1 MPTLLDFRRRIRSV
15 KNTQQITRA
24 MKFIAAA
31 RLRRAQETATSLRPY
46 AAGIREV
53 LRSAMSRIENPE
65 QFPLLTQ
72 RPEERVLVL
81 VAAGERGLAG
91 AFNAN
96 VLRRAFEFLREKNDK
111 TVEVIPIA
119 KKSRDAFAKRSW
131 KIVAEYV
138 DVTTR
143 ADLAVAAK
151 IAAEV
156 MKIYEAHQA
165 DSVYLI
171 YNEFKNVMAQTLRV
185 EKLLPL
191 EPAALGEPSKTRQD
205 ADVKATGV
213 TARIDVGTVSVG
225 GSTSVQA
232 GGHASE
238 VAPSS
243 AVGTSSVPASASV
256 PASGKSLNA
265 VAASPTVPVDYIYE
279 QPAAEIFNKLVPR
292 YVEMQI
298 YRMLAETSA
307 AEHAARMTA
316 MDSATRNASDVID
329 ALTLHMNK
337 VRQAAITREIIEVVS
352 GAASAG

>member
-31 RLRRAQETATSLRPY
+31 RLRRAQETAVSLRPY

-65 QFPLLTQ
+65 QFPLLAQ
-72 RPEERVLVL
+72 RPEERVLVV
-81 VAAGERGLAG
+81 VAAGERGLCG

-96 VLRRAFEFLREKNDK
+96 VLRRAFDFLREKNDK
-111 TVEVIPIA
+111 TLEVIAVA

-131 KIVAEYV
+131 KIAAEYV

-143 ADLAVAAK
+143 ADLDVAKK
-151 IAAEV
+151 IGAEV

-191 EPAALGEPSKTRQD
+191 ERSALGEPVKD
-205 ADVKATGV
+205 AP
-213 TARIDVGTVSVG
+213 
-225 GSTSVQA
+225 Q
-232 GGHASE
+232 
-238 VAPSS
+238 
-243 AVGTSSVPASASV
+243 TSS
-256 PASGKSLNA
+256 LEQ
-265 VAASPTVPVDYIYE
+265 VDYIYE
-279 QPAAEIFNKLVPR
+279 QPAADIFNKLVPR

-316 MDSATRNASDVID
+316 MESATSNASDVID

>member
-31 RLRRAQETATSLRPY
+31 RLRRAQETAVSLRPY
-46 AAGIREV
+46 AGGIREV
-53 LRSAMSRIENPE
+53 LRSAMSRVENPD
-65 QFPLLTQ
+65 QFPLLVQ

-81 VAAGERGLAG
+81 VASGERGLCG

-96 VLRRAFEFLREKNDK
+96 VLRRAFEFLREKNGK
-111 TVEVIPIA
+111 SVEVIAIA
-119 KKSRDAFAKRSW
+119 KKSRDAFRKRSW
-131 KIVAEYV
+131 KIAAEYV
-138 DVTTR
+138 DITTR
-143 ADLAVAAK
+143 ADIKVARE
-151 IAAEV
+151 ITGEV

-171 YNEFKNVMAQTLRV
+171 YNEFKNVMQQTLRV

-191 EPAALGEPSKTRQD
+191 ERAALGEKDKT
-205 ADVKATGV
+205 
-213 TARIDVGTVSVG
+213 
-225 GSTSVQA
+225 
-232 GGHASE
+232 
-238 VAPSS
+238 APPASS
-243 AVGTSSVPASASV
+243 ADA
-256 PASGKSLNA
+256 
-265 VAASPTVPVDYIYE
+265 VDYIYE
-279 QPAAEIFNKLVPR
+279 QPAAEIFNRLVPR

-316 MDSATRNASDVID
+316 MESATSNASDVID

>member
-31 RLRRAQETATSLRPY
+31 RLRRAQETAVSLRPY

-72 RPEERVLVL
+72 RPEERVLVV
-81 VAAGERGLAG
+81 VAAGERGLCG

-111 TVEVIPIA
+111 TVEVIAIA

-131 KIVAEYV
+131 KIAAEYV

-143 ADLAVAAK
+143 ADLGIARK

-191 EPAALGEPSKTRQD
+191 EHAALGEPLKD
-205 ADVKATGV
+205 APQT
-213 TARIDVGTVSVG
+213 
-225 GSTSVQA
+225 
-232 GGHASE
+232 
-238 VAPSS
+238 SS
-243 AVGTSSVPASASV
+243 ADA
-256 PASGKSLNA
+256 
-265 VAASPTVPVDYIYE
+265 VDYIYE

-316 MDSATRNASDVID
+316 MESATSNASDVID

>member
-31 RLRRAQETATSLRPY
+31 RLRRAQETAVSLRPY
-46 AAGIREV
+46 AGGIREI

-65 QFPLLTQ
+65 QFPLLAE

-81 VAAGERGLAG
+81 VTAGERGLCG

-96 VLRRAFEFLREKNDK
+96 VLRRAFDFLREKSGK
-111 TVEVIPIA
+111 SAEVIAIA
-119 KKSRDAFAKRSW
+119 KKSRDAFRKRSW
-131 KIVAEYV
+131 QIARDYV
-138 DVTTR
+138 DVTSR
-143 ADLAVAAK
+143 ADLGKAK
-151 IAAEV
+151 EIAAEV
-156 MKIYEAHQA
+156 MKIYEAGGA

-171 YNEFKNVMAQTLRV
+171 YNEFKNVMMQTLRV

-191 EPAALGEPSKTRQD
+191 ERSALAAPEKG
-205 ADVKATGV
+205 AV
-213 TARIDVGTVSVG
+213 
-225 GSTSVQA
+225 
-232 GGHASE
+232 
-238 VAPSS
+238 PSS
-243 AVGTSSVPASASV
+243 
-256 PASGKSLNA
+256 SGDA
-265 VAASPTVPVDYIYE
+265 VDYIYE

-298 YRMLAETSA
+298 YRMLAESSA

-316 MDSATRNASDVID
+316 MESATSNASDVIE

>member
-1 MPTLLDFRRRIRSV
+1 M

-31 RLRRAQETATSLRPY
+31 RLRRAQETAVSLRPY

-65 QFPLLTQ
+65 QFPLLVQ
-72 RPEERVLVL
+72 RPEERVLV
-81 VAAGERGLAG
+81 VVTSGERGLCG

-96 VLRRAFEFLREKNDK
+96 VLRRAFEFLREKSDK
-111 TVEVIPIA
+111 SVEVIAIA
-119 KKSRDAFAKRSW
+119 KKSRDAFRKRSW
-131 KIVAEYV
+131 KIVGEYV
-138 DVTTR
+138 DITTK
-143 ADLAVAAK
+143 ADFGKAK
-151 IAAEV
+151 EIAAAV
-156 MKIYEAHQA
+156 MKLYESHQA

-191 EPAALGEPSKTRQD
+191 ERAALAEPDKNTPP
-205 ADVKATGV
+205 T
-213 TARIDVGTVSVG
+213 
-225 GSTSVQA
+225 
-232 GGHASE
+232 
-238 VAPSS
+238 
-243 AVGTSSVPASASV
+243 ASAD
-256 PASGKSLNA
+256 A
-265 VAASPTVPVDYIYE
+265 VDYIYE
-279 QPAAEIFNKLVPR
+279 QPATEIFSKLVPR

-316 MDSATRNASDVID
+316 MESATSNASDVID

>member
-31 RLRRAQETATSLRPY
+31 RLRRAQETAVSLRPY
-46 AAGIREV
+46 AAGIREI

-65 QFPLLTQ
+65 QFPMLAQ
-72 RPEERVLVL
+72 RPEEKILVL
-81 VAAGERGLAG
+81 VTSGERGLAG

-96 VLRRAFEFLREKNDK
+96 VLRQAFDFLREKSDK
-111 TVEVIPIA
+111 SVEVITIA
-119 KKSRDAFAKRSW
+119 KKGRDAFRKRSW
-131 KIVAEYV
+131 KIVGEYV
-138 DVTTR
+138 DVTSK
-143 ADLAVAAK
+143 ADLGKARE

-156 MKIYEAHQA
+156 MKIYESGGA

-171 YNEFKNVMAQTLRV
+171 YNEFKNVMMQTLRV

-191 EPAALGEPSKTRQD
+191 EREALDKHEKGAPPES
-205 ADVKATGV
+205 
-213 TARIDVGTVSVG
+213 
-225 GSTSVQA
+225 A
-232 GGHASE
+232 G
-238 VAPSS
+238 PQ
-243 AVGTSSVPASASV
+243 
-256 PASGKSLNA
+256 
-265 VAASPTVPVDYIYE
+265 VDYIYE
-279 QPAAEIFNKLVPR
+279 QPAADIFNKLVPR

-298 YRMLAETSA
+298 FRMLAESSA

-316 MDSATRNASDVID
+316 MESATSNASDVID

>member
-31 RLRRAQETATSLRPY
+31 RLRRAQETAVSLRPY

-53 LRSAMSRIENPE
+53 LRSAMSRIENRE

-111 TVEVIPIA
+111 KVEVIAIA

-131 KIVAEYV
+131 KIAAEYV

-143 ADLAVAAK
+143 ADLGVARK

-156 MKIYEAHQA
+156 MKVYEAHQA

-171 YNEFKNVMAQTLRV
+171 YNEFKNVMAANLRV

-191 EPAALGEPSKTRQD
+191 ERAALGEPVKD
-205 ADVKATGV
+205 APPT
-213 TARIDVGTVSVG
+213 
-225 GSTSVQA
+225 
-232 GGHASE
+232 
-238 VAPSS
+238 SS
-243 AVGTSSVPASASV
+243 ADA
-256 PASGKSLNA
+256 
-265 VAASPTVPVDYIYE
+265 VDYIYE
-279 QPAAEIFNKLVPR
+279 QPAAEIFSKLVPR
-292 YVEMQI
+292 YVEMQV

-316 MDSATRNASDVID
+316 MESATSNASDVID

>member
-31 RLRRAQETATSLRPY
+31 RLRRAQETAVSLRPY
-46 AAGIREV
+46 ASGIREI

-72 RPEERVLVL
+72 RPEEKVLVL
-81 VAAGERGLAG
+81 VTSGERGLCG

-96 VLRRAFEFLREKNDK
+96 VLRRAFEFLREKSDK
-111 TVEVIPIA
+111 SVEVITIA
-119 KKSRDAFAKRSW
+119 KKSRDAFRKRSW
-131 KIVAEYV
+131 KIASEYV
-138 DVTTR
+138 DVTSR
-143 ADLAVAAK
+143 ADLGKARE

-156 MKIYEAHQA
+156 MKIYESGGA

-171 YNEFKNVMAQTLRV
+171 YNEFKNVMMQTLRV

-191 EPAALGEPSKTRQD
+191 EHSALNEHDK
-205 ADVKATGV
+205 
-213 TARIDVGTVSVG
+213 
-225 GSTSVQA
+225 
-232 GGHASE
+232 
-238 VAPSS
+238 
-243 AVGTSSVPASASV
+243 SVPQASAS
-256 PASGKSLNA
+256 
-265 VAASPTVPVDYIYE
+265 PTVDYIYE

-298 YRMLAETSA
+298 FRMLAESSA

-316 MDSATRNASDVID
+316 MESATSNASDVID

>member
-31 RLRRAQETATSLRPY
+31 RLRRAQETAISLRPY
-46 AAGIREV
+46 ASGIREI

-72 RPEERVLVL
+72 RPEKKVLVL
-81 VAAGERGLAG
+81 VTSGERGLAG

-96 VLRRAFEFLREKNDK
+96 VLRQAFEFLREKSDK
-111 TVEVIPIA
+111 SVEVITIA
-119 KKSRDAFAKRSW
+119 KKGRDAFRKRSW
-131 KIVAEYV
+131 KIAAEYV
-138 DVTTR
+138 DVTSR
-143 ADLAVAAK
+143 ADLGKAK
-151 IAAEV
+151 EISAEV
-156 MKIYEAHQA
+156 MKIYEAGGA

-171 YNEFKNVMAQTLRV
+171 YNEFKNVMMQTLRV

-191 EPAALGEPSKTRQD
+191 DRSALSAPEK
-205 ADVKATGV
+205 
-213 TARIDVGTVSVG
+213 G
-225 GSTSVQA
+225 G
-232 GGHASE
+232 
-238 VAPSS
+238 P
-243 AVGTSSVPASASV
+243 PASS
-256 PASGKSLNA
+256 SD
-265 VAASPTVPVDYIYE
+265 PVDYIYE

-298 YRMLAETSA
+298 YRMIAESSA

-316 MDSATRNASDVID
+316 MESATSNASDVID

>member
-31 RLRRAQETATSLRPY
+31 RLRRAQETAVSLRPY
-46 AAGIREV
+46 ASGIREI

-81 VAAGERGLAG
+81 VTSGERGLCG

-96 VLRRAFEFLREKNDK
+96 VLRRAFEFLNEKTGK
-111 TVEVIPIA
+111 SVEVIAIA
-119 KKSRDAFAKRSW
+119 KKSRDAFRKRSW
-131 KIVAEYV
+131 KIAAEYV
-138 DVTTR
+138 DVTSK
-143 ADLAVAAK
+143 ADLGKARE

-156 MKIYEAHQA
+156 MKIYTAGGA

-171 YNEFKNVMAQTLRV
+171 YNEFKNVMMQTLRV

-191 EPAALGEPSKTRQD
+191 ERSALAHPEKGAPP
-205 ADVKATGV
+205 
-213 TARIDVGTVSVG
+213 
-225 GSTSVQA
+225 
-232 GGHASE
+232 
-238 VAPSS
+238 PSS
-243 AVGTSSVPASASV
+243 
-256 PASGKSLNA
+256 
-265 VAASPTVPVDYIYE
+265 SPEVDYIYE
-279 QPAAEIFNKLVPR
+279 QPAAEIYNKLVPR
-292 YVEMQI
+292 YVEMQV
-298 YRMLAETSA
+298 YRMLAESSA

-316 MDSATRNASDVID
+316 MESATSNASDVID

>member
-31 RLRRAQETATSLRPY
+31 RLRRAQETAVSLRPY

-81 VAAGERGLAG
+81 VAAGERGLCG

-111 TVEVIPIA
+111 TVEVIAIA

-131 KIVAEYV
+131 KIAAEYV

-143 ADLAVAAK
+143 ADLGIARK

-191 EPAALGEPSKTRQD
+191 EHAALGEPLKD
-205 ADVKATGV
+205 APET
-213 TARIDVGTVSVG
+213 
-225 GSTSVQA
+225 
-232 GGHASE
+232 
-238 VAPSS
+238 SS
-243 AVGTSSVPASASV
+243 ADA
-256 PASGKSLNA
+256 
-265 VAASPTVPVDYIYE
+265 VDYIYE
-279 QPAAEIFNKLVPR
+279 QPASEIFNKLVPR

-316 MDSATRNASDVID
+316 MESATSNASDVID

>member
-31 RLRRAQETATSLRPY
+31 RLRRAQETAVSLRPY
-46 AAGIREV
+46 ASGIREV

-65 QFPLLTQ
+65 QFPLLAQ

-81 VAAGERGLAG
+81 VASGERGLCG

-96 VLRRAFEFLREKNDK
+96 VLRLAFEFLRDK
-111 TVEVIPIA
+111 KDKSVEVIPIA
-119 KKSRDAFAKRSW
+119 KKSRDAFRKRTW
-131 KIVAEYV
+131 KIAAEYV

-143 ADLAVAAK
+143 ADLKVARE
-151 IAAEV
+151 IAGEV
-156 MKIYEAHQA
+156 MKIYQAHEA

-171 YNEFKNVMAQTLRV
+171 YNEFKNVMQQTLRA

-191 EPAALGEPSKTRQD
+191 ERAALGEASKN
-205 ADVKATGV
+205 
-213 TARIDVGTVSVG
+213 
-225 GSTSVQA
+225 
-232 GGHASE
+232 
-238 VAPSS
+238 APPASS
-243 AVGTSSVPASASV
+243 ADS
-256 PASGKSLNA
+256 
-265 VAASPTVPVDYIYE
+265 VDYIYE
-279 QPAAEIFNKLVPR
+279 QPAAEIFDKLVPR

-316 MDSATRNASDVID
+316 MESATSNASDVID

>member
-31 RLRRAQETATSLRPY
+31 RLRRAQETAVSLRPY
-46 AAGIREV
+46 ASGIREI
-53 LRSAMSRIENPE
+53 LRSAMSRIESPE
-65 QFPLLTQ
+65 QFSLLTQ

-81 VAAGERGLAG
+81 VTSGERGLCG

-96 VLRRAFEFLREKNDK
+96 VLRRAFEFLNEKSGK
-111 TVEVIPIA
+111 SLEVVAIA
-119 KKSRDAFAKRSW
+119 KKSRDAFRKRSW
-131 KIVAEYV
+131 KMAAEYV
-138 DVTTR
+138 DVTSR
-143 ADLAVAAK
+143 ADLGKARE

-156 MKIYEAHQA
+156 MKIYEAGGA

-171 YNEFKNVMAQTLRV
+171 YNEFKNVMMQTLRV

-191 EPAALGEPSKTRQD
+191 ERSALGEHEK
-205 ADVKATGV
+205 G
-213 TARIDVGTVSVG
+213 
-225 GSTSVQA
+225 
-232 GGHASE
+232 
-238 VAPSS
+238 APPASS
-243 AVGTSSVPASASV
+243 ADA
-256 PASGKSLNA
+256 
-265 VAASPTVPVDYIYE
+265 VDYIYE

-292 YVEMQI
+292 YVEMQVF
-298 YRMLAETSA
+298 RMLAESSA

-316 MDSATRNASDVID
+316 MESATSNASDVID